1 MSTKHY
7 FPETA
12 VNTLV
17 PRALKALVAAN
28 PSLALIESERV
39 VFNTNHDECK
49 VAVISGGGSG
59 HEPSWSGYVGDGL
72 LASVACGDIF
82 ASPSMKQVLSA
93 IASTPSQKGTI
104 LLITNYTGDNLHFG
118 LAAERALAIGISPK
132 VVVLPATDDVSIGRS
147 KAGIVGR
154 RGLAG
159 NSITMK
165 AIGAAAARN
174 FGFEQCVEI
183 GKAVNSQLAT
193 IGSALD
199 HCHVPG
205 RQNHE
210 SIPDDTCIAGA
221 GIHNEPGAQRLSPFP
236 SVEDLIDHLLK
247 LVCDPN
253 DPERGYVKFSDNDDV
268 VLFVNNYGGISNLEL
283 GALTQE
289 IIEQLGE
296 SLSPLLLSIQK
307 LTLQDAKWHIKP
319 VKIYAG
325 TFESSLNGPGFCV
338 TLCNIS
344 TAAAACKLSSS
355 DLLGLLSDPTSAP
368 AWPNVLSNT
377 STKVTRKAI
386 PQNDNVSTRPKIS
399 SSEDILVDPL
409 LLDRIIRQGCEK
421 AIAAESNLTRW
432 DMVMGDGDCGE
443 AVFGVSTDI
452 IKLLDSGAAK
462 TGSIFDV
469 LYSIID
475 AVDDMGGTLGAI
487 FGIFLAALATS
498 LRTST
503 TQSSSNPG
511 STSSPRYAQAIG
523 HATEKLKNYTG
534 AREGDRTVMDVLLP
548 FAAAF
553 QSSADFGKAVAVAK
567 EKAEATRYL
576 KPKFGRATYV
586 GKGGKEQELPD
597 PGAWAL
603 MEMLSG
609 MLEGIN

>member
-39 VFNTNHDECK
+39 VFNTNHDESK

-93 IASTPSQKGTI
+93 IASSPSQKGTI

-118 LAAERALAIGISPK
+118 LAAERALAIGLSPK
-132 VVVLPATDDVSIGRS
+132 VVVLPATDDVSIGKS
-147 KAGIVGR
+147 KSGIVGR

-174 FGFEQCVEI
+174 FGFEKCVEI

-210 SIPDDTCIAGA
+210 SIPDHTCIAGA

-247 LVCDPN
+247 LVCDPK
-253 DPERGYVKFSDNDDV
+253 DPERGYVKFGDNDDV
-268 VLFVNNYGGISNLEL
+268 VLFVNNYGGVSNLEL

-296 SLSPLLLSIQK
+296 SLPSALLCFVCSKTNIV
-307 LTLQDAKWHIKP
+307 QDAKWHIKP

-344 TAAAACKLSSS
+344 TAAAACKLSSYE
-355 DLLGLLSDPTSAP
+355 LLELLSDPTAAP

-377 STKVTRKAI
+377 STKVTRKAL
-386 PQNDNVSTRPKIS
+386 PQSNNISTRPKIS
-399 SSEDILVDPL
+399 SSEDIL
-409 LLDRIIRQGCEK
+409 
-421 AIAAESNLTRW
+421 
-432 DMVMGDGDCGE
+432 
-443 AVFGVSTDI
+443 
-452 IKLLDSGAAK
+452 
-462 TGSIFDV
+462 
-469 LYSIID
+469 
-475 AVDDMGGTLGAI
+475 GT
-487 FGIFLAALATS
+487 F
-498 LRTST
+498 
-503 TQSSSNPG
+503 
-511 STSSPRYAQAIG
+511 
-523 HATEKLKNYTG
+523 
-534 AREGDRTVMDVLLP
+534 
-548 FAAAF
+548 
-553 QSSADFGKAVAVAK
+553 
-567 EKAEATRYL
+567 
-576 KPKFGRATYV
+576 
-586 GKGGKEQELPD
+586 
-597 PGAWAL
+597 
-603 MEMLSG
+603 
-609 MLEGIN
+609 

>member
-39 VFNTNHDECK
+39 VFNTNHDESK

-93 IASTPSQKGTI
+93 IASSPSQKGTI

-118 LAAERALAIGISPK
+118 LAAERALAIGLSPK
-132 VVVLPATDDVSIGRS
+132 VVVLPATDDVSIGKS
-147 KAGIVGR
+147 KSGIVGR

-174 FGFEQCVEI
+174 FGFEKCVEI

-210 SIPDDTCIAGA
+210 SIPDHTCIAGA

-247 LVCDPN
+247 LVCDPK
-253 DPERGYVKFSDNDDV
+253 DPERGYVKFGDNDDV
-268 VLFVNNYGGISNLEL
+268 VLFVNNYGGVSNLEL

-296 SLSPLLLSIQK
+296 SLPSALLCFVCSKTNIV
-307 LTLQDAKWHIKP
+307 QDAKWHIKP

-344 TAAAACKLSSS
+344 TAAAACKLSSYE
-355 DLLGLLSDPTSAP
+355 LLELLSDPTAAP

-377 STKVTRKAI
+377 STRVTRKAL
-386 PQNDNVSTRPKIS
+386 PQSNNISTRPKIS
-399 SSEDILVDPL
+399 SSEDIL
-409 LLDRIIRQGCEK
+409 
-421 AIAAESNLTRW
+421 
-432 DMVMGDGDCGE
+432 
-443 AVFGVSTDI
+443 
-452 IKLLDSGAAK
+452 
-462 TGSIFDV
+462 
-469 LYSIID
+469 
-475 AVDDMGGTLGAI
+475 GT
-487 FGIFLAALATS
+487 F
-498 LRTST
+498 
-503 TQSSSNPG
+503 
-511 STSSPRYAQAIG
+511 
-523 HATEKLKNYTG
+523 
-534 AREGDRTVMDVLLP
+534 
-548 FAAAF
+548 
-553 QSSADFGKAVAVAK
+553 
-567 EKAEATRYL
+567 
-576 KPKFGRATYV
+576 
-586 GKGGKEQELPD
+586 
-597 PGAWAL
+597 
-603 MEMLSG
+603 
-609 MLEGIN
+609 

>member
-1 MSTKHY
+1 H
-7 FPETA
+7 
-12 VNTLV
+12 
-17 PRALKALVAAN
+17 
-28 PSLALIESERV
+28 
-39 VFNTNHDECK
+39 
-49 VAVISGGGSG
+49 
-59 HEPSWSGYVGDGL
+59 
-72 LASVACGDIF
+72 
-82 ASPSMKQVLSA
+82 
-93 IASTPSQKGTI
+93 
-104 LLITNYTGDNLHFG
+104 
-118 LAAERALAIGISPK
+118 
-132 VVVLPATDDVSIGRS
+132 
-147 KAGIVGR
+147 
-154 RGLAG
+154 
-159 NSITMK
+159 
-165 AIGAAAARN
+165 
-174 FGFEQCVEI
+174 
-183 GKAVNSQLAT
+183 
-193 IGSALD
+193 
-199 HCHVPG
+199 
-205 RQNHE
+205 
-210 SIPDDTCIAGA
+210 
-221 GIHNEPGAQRLSPFP
+221 
-236 SVEDLIDHLLK
+236 
-247 LVCDPN
+247 PN
-253 DPERGYVKFSDNDDV
+253 DPERGYVKFGDSDDV
-268 VLFVNNYGGISNLEL
+268 VLLVNNYGGVSNLEL

-289 IIEQLGE
+289 IIEQL
-296 SLSPLLLSIQK
+296 
-307 LTLQDAKWHIKP
+307 DAKWHIKP

-355 DLLGLLSDPTSAP
+355 ELLDLLSDPTSAP

-386 PQNDNVSTRPKIS
+386 HQNKNVSTRPKIP
-399 SSEDILVDPL
+399 SSEDILVDPS

-421 AIAAESNLTRW
+421 AIAAEPNLTKW

-452 IKLLDSGAAK
+452 IKLLDSGIAK

-498 LRTST
+498 LRTPTLIPSP
-503 TQSSSNPG
+503 SPSPSP
-511 STSSPRYAQAIG
+511 SPCPCPSPSSPSPLSQKYAQAIT
-523 HATEKLKNYTG
+523 HATAKLKNYTG

-553 QSSADFGKAVAVAK
+553 SGTGSADFGNAVAVAR

-576 KPKFGRATYV
+576 KPRFGRASYV

-609 MLEGIN
+609 MLEGSRG